1 MYCRPAGVMSGG
13 RSEEFLRLNGEM
25 SERLMKRRL
34 EDGRPRIG
42 LTDENRALLQA
53 NLFVCREPGAGG
65 LQSAIQAS
73 APTAAATAAARQRC
87 NSPMPVGAISGTREA
102 SKPVWKGVAVTELAV
117 ETRAASRRIS
127 QRRAPMTVD
136 EKDGNSK

>member
-1 MYCRPAGVMSGG
+1 
-13 RSEEFLRLNGEM
+13 
-25 SERLMKRRL
+25 
-34 EDGRPRIG
+34 
-42 LTDENRALLQA
+42 
-53 NLFVCREPGAGG
+53 
-65 LQSAIQAS
+65 
-73 APTAAATAAARQRC
+73 
-87 NSPMPVGAISGTREA
+87 MPVGAISGTREA